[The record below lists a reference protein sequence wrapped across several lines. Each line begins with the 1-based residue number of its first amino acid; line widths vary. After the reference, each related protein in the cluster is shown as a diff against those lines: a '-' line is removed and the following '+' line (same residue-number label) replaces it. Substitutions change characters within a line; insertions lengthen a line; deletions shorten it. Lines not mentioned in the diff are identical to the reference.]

1 MRNERGPVS
10 TAVRRLLLAGS
21 AAAVAA
27 GTAAAVRSRR
37 RAAAALPAPPPPVLP
52 VSPRSEPRPAEPAPV
67 PVPPAPAPETP
78 LASVPDAEVVTAEPV
93 VTAREPEP
101 EHEPEHA
108 EPEPEPEAEP
118 VAAQPAPDPQPEEP
132 TVSPAREETSP
143 ADIPGTGWMA
153 VLKRTI
159 KEFKEDNITD
169 WAAALTYYAVLALF
183 PAVLV
188 LVALLGIFGQFPQ
201 TTNALLDIVRQIS
214 GDQAGL
220 DSLEDTI
227 NGVVQN
233 KGGAGALLGIG
244 LVTALWSASGYI
256 GAFMRASNAIYEIP
270 EGRQFW
276 KLRPLQVIVTLTMVM
291 LVALLA
297 ISLVTTG
304 PVAEAIG
311 DQIGLGDEFVTIYGI
326 AKWPLMAL
334 IVLCMLAVLYYSAPN
349 AKLPKFRWIT
359 PGAVLALT
367 IWIVASAGFGFYV
380 ANFGS
385 YNKTYGTLG
394 GAISLLVWL
403 WITNIAV
410 LLGQELNAEVERGRE
425 LSAGLPATK
434 EIQLPPR
441 TPPKEDPEAESERI
455 SREARFT
462 PEREETTAGR

>member
-1 MRNERGPVS
+1 VS
-10 TAVRRLLLAGS
+10 TAVRRLILAGS

-27 GTAAAVRSRR
+27 GTAAAVRARR
-37 RAAAALPAPPPPVLP
+37 RTPAAALPPGPPVRP
-52 VSPRSEPRPAEPAPV
+52 VSPPGPTHVAEPSPI
-67 PVPPAPAPETP
+67 PVPPAPAAEAP
-78 LASVPDAEVVTAEPV
+78 LASVPDAEVVGPEDDRVGDPEPARAESDPEA
-93 VTAREPEP
+93 TRAERNPGPEREDQEKDARE
-101 EHEPEHA
+101 
-108 EPEPEPEAEP
+108 
-118 VAAQPAPDPQPEEP
+118 
-132 TVSPAREETSP
+132 STSP
-143 ADIPGTGWMA
+143 ADIPGAGRMA
-153 VLKRTI
+153 VLKRTF
-159 KEFKEDNITD
+159 KEFQEDNITD

-214 GDQAGL
+214 GDQTGL
-220 DSLEDTI
+220 DGLENTI

-244 LVTALWSASGYI
+244 LLTALWSASGYI

-276 KLRPLQVIVTLTMVM
+276 KLRPLQVIVTLAMVM

-304 PVAEAIG
+304 PVAEAVG

-359 PGAVLALT
+359 PGAVLALV
-367 IWIVASAGFGFYV
+367 IWIIASAAFGFYV

-425 LSAGLPATK
+425 LSAGLPAAR

-441 TPPKEDPEAESERI
+441 TPPKKDLEDEGEEI
-455 SREARFT
+455 SREARFR
-462 PEREETTAGR
+462 PNRSEEPAGRS